1 MLRDLTDVR
10 NCKRRGLLAPSSCDK
25 PPTEAQLAEARTA
38 LLLTDEQL
46 LRCYELQQLGLLTT
60 QPGVTAGPDGI
71 KKYGA
76 GMAEGVDVEK
86 PFRLAVKR
94 RLSKRHREE
103 LDGVAFAAAQPDGE
117 GAEGA
122 PSGEGIP
129 AMLAKA
135 QHAKQVGNEARKR
148 RLDELYTETVAE
160 YKVLA
165 KRLK

>member
-1 MLRDLTDVR
+1 MR
-10 NCKRRGLLAPSSCDK
+10 NCKRLALLAPSSCGT
-25 PPTEAQLAEARTA
+25 PPTDAQLAEARTA

-46 LRCYELQQLGLLTT
+46 LRCYELQQLELLTKELLTT
-60 QPGVTAGPDGI
+60 TGGSNDG
-71 KKYGA
+71 KEEGA
-76 GMAEGVDVEK
+76 DVEK

-117 GAEGA
+117 SADAA
-122 PSGEGIP
+122 PGGESIP

-135 QHAKQVGNEARKR
+135 QQAKQVGNEARKR

-160 YKVLA
+160 YRLLA
-165 KRLK
+165 KRLEGP

>member
-1 MLRDLTDVR
+1 MR
-10 NCKRRGLLAPSSCDK
+10 NCKRLALLAPSSCGT
-25 PPTEAQLAEARTA
+25 PPTDAQLAEARAA

-46 LRCYELQQLGLLTT
+46 LRCYELQQLELLTT
-60 QPGVTAGPDGI
+60 TGGSNDG
-71 KKYGA
+71 KEEGA
-76 GMAEGVDVEK
+76 DVEK

-117 GAEGA
+117 SADAA
-122 PSGEGIP
+122 PGGESIP

-135 QHAKQVGNEARKR
+135 QQAKQVGNEARKR

-160 YKVLA
+160 YRLLA
-165 KRLK
+165 KRLEGR

>member
-1 MLRDLTDVR
+1 MR
-10 NCKRRGLLAPSSCDK
+10 NCKRLALLAPSSCGT
-25 PPTEAQLAEARTA
+25 PPTDAQLAEARAA

-46 LRCYELQQLGLLTT
+46 LRCYELQQLELLTKELLTKELLTT
-60 QPGVTAGPDGI
+60 TGGSNDGGEE
-71 KKYGA
+71 GA
-76 GMAEGVDVEK
+76 DVEK

-117 GAEGA
+117 SADAA
-122 PSGEGIP
+122 PGGESIP

-135 QHAKQVGNEARKR
+135 QQAKQVGNEARKR

-160 YKVLA
+160 YRLLA
-165 KRLK
+165 KRLEGR

>member
-1 MLRDLTDVR
+1 MR
-10 NCKRRGLLAPSSCDK
+10 NCKRLALLAPSSCGS
-25 PPTEAQLAEARTA
+25 PPTDAQLAEARAA

-46 LRCYELQQLGLLTT
+46 LRCYELQQLELLTKELLT
-60 QPGVTAGPDGI
+60 KTGGSNDG
-71 KKYGA
+71 KEEGA
-76 GMAEGVDVEK
+76 DVER

-103 LDGVAFAAAQPDGE
+103 LDGAAFAAAQPDGE
-117 GAEGA
+117 SAEAA
-122 PSGEGIP
+122 PSGESIP

-160 YKVLA
+160 YRQLA
-165 KRLK
+165 KRLEGR